1 MIDKLDSQGKT
12 LHLVQKSTD
21 NNVFLSFQEYPA
33 SLKFQELCEENNSKT
48 NFKIQSKPKPSG
60 HLQYSYYGC
69 I

>member
-1 MIDKLDSQGKT
+1 MIDKLDSQEKT

-21 NNVFLSFQEYPA
+21 NNVLLSFQEHPA
-33 SLKFQELCEENNSKT
+33 SLKFQELYEEKNSKT
-48 NFKIQSKPKPSG
+48 NFKIQSKPKSSG